1 MENKQPLEQLTRKE
15 RKELRRQEYREEKQ
29 KAARQQTTKRLKQ
42 IALAVIVVGA
52 SIGGLVWYLASRP
65 PVSEGEIISR
75 NGLHWH
81 SQLEIF
87 VKGQKQE
94 IAANIGIGAVHQP
107 VHTHDTSGEVH
118 LEFQGVVRREDVKL
132 GRFFQVWSKNI
143 REFGSSVSMTVNGK
157 TNTELESYHMKNGD
171 KIELRY
177 E

>member
-1 MENKQPLEQLTRKE
+1 MENKQPTERLTRKE
-15 RKELRRQEYREEKQ
+15 RKELRRQESREEKQ
-29 KAARQQTTKRLKQ
+29 KAARQQTTKHLAK
-42 IALAVIVVGA
+42 IALAVIVA
-52 SIGGLVWYLASRP
+52 GGGIVALVLYLASRP
-65 PVSEGEIISR
+65 PVAEEEVISR

-81 SQLEIF
+81 SQLEI
-87 VKGQKQE
+87 VVNGQKQG
-94 IAANIGIGAVHQP
+94 IPANIGIGAVHQP
-107 VHTHDTSGEVH
+107 IHTHDTSGEVQ

-132 GRFFQVWSKNI
+132 GRFFQVWGKGF